1 VVALLLFLVL
11 PVLEIWTAILV
22 AQWIGVLPTVALLI
36 GLSLLGFVL
45 IRSEGLS
52 VWRKANAELAAG
64 RQPTDSLLD
73 GLMVVVGGL
82 LLIIPG
88 FLTAVPGLLLLFPPT
103 RSLLRPLVA
112 RWIERR
118 AARSAAFVTASFG
131 GAPIGSFGGGLG
143 GSATGGSRRSWR
155 GRVVDADSHEA
166 PGSSAAAYAEV
177 IDVEVDGP
185 HELDPPR

>member
-11 PVLEIWTAILV
+11 PVLEIWTAIVV
-22 AQWIGVLPTVALLI
+22 AGWIGVGPTVLLLI
-36 GLSLLGFVL
+36 GLSILGFVL

-73 GLMVVVGGL
+73 GLMVVVGGV
-82 LLIIPG
+82 LLIVPG

-103 RSLLRPLVA
+103 RALLRPVVA

-131 GAPIGSFGGGLG
+131 GASLGSFGGGVG
-143 GSATGGSRRSWR
+143 TRPGGSRRR
-155 GRVVDADSHEA
+155 GDGRVVDAESHEA
-166 PGSSAAAYAEV
+166 TGAAYAEV

-185 HELDPPR
+185 RKLDPPQ

>member
-1 VVALLLFLVL
+1 MVALFLFLVL
-11 PVLEIWTAILV
+11 PVLELWTAILV
-22 AQWIGVLPTVALLI
+22 AQWIGVLPTLLLLV
-36 GLSLLGFVL
+36 GFSVLGFVL

-73 GLMVVVGGL
+73 GLMVVVGGV
-82 LLIIPG
+82 LLIVPG

-103 RSLLRPLVA
+103 RALLRPVVA

-131 GAPIGSFGGGLG
+131 GAPLGSFGG
-143 GSATGGSRRSWR
+143 SAPGAGPSRRSWR
-155 GRVVDADSHEA
+155 GRVVDAESHEA
-166 PGSSAAAYAEV
+166 PDSTGASYAEV
-177 IDVEVDGP
+177 IDVEVDGSR
-185 HELDPPR
+185 ELDPPR

>member
-1 VVALLLFLVL
+1 MVALLLFLVL
-11 PVLEIWTAILV
+11 PVLEIWAAILV
-22 AQWIGVLPTVALLI
+22 AQWIGALPTVLLLV

-52 VWRKANAELAAG
+52 VWRKVNAELAAG

-73 GLMVVVGGL
+73 GLMVVVGGV
-82 LLIIPG
+82 LLIVPG

-103 RSLLRPLVA
+103 RALLRPVVA

-118 AARSAAFVTASFG
+118 AARSAAVFSASFG
-131 GAPIGSFGGGLG
+131 GASLGSFGTSFGGAAG
-143 GSATGGSRRSWR
+143 RGRSGWR
-155 GRVVDADSHEA
+155 GGVVDAESHDVTDA
-166 PGSSAAAYAEV
+166 HAEV

-185 HELDPPR
+185 REIDPPR